1 MALFGKKEEKKDKK
15 VAKKAPAKKST
26 ATKTKKKDVA
36 PKKVGKTT
44 SADLS
49 WVLVSPRI
57 TERTAIQSEDK
68 VFVFNV
74 HVDSNK
80 IQIKEAI
87 KKQYNVVPEKVN
99 IAKIASKPVFRKGVK
114 GKKSQGKKAYVYLN
128 KKDSIQFV

>member
-15 VAKKAPAKKST
+15 VAKKAPTKKAT

-44 SADLS
+44 SADLF

-57 TERTAIQSEDK
+57 TERTAVQSEDK

-87 KKQYNVVPEKVN
+87 KKQYN

>member
-15 VAKKAPAKKST
+15 VAKKAPTKKAT

-44 SADLS
+44 SADLF

-57 TERTAIQSEDK
+57 TERTAVQSEDK

-74 HVDSNK
+74 HVDSDK

>member
-15 VAKKAPAKKST
+15 VAKKAPTKKAT

-44 SADLS
+44 SADLF

-57 TERTAIQSEDK
+57 TERTAVQSEDK